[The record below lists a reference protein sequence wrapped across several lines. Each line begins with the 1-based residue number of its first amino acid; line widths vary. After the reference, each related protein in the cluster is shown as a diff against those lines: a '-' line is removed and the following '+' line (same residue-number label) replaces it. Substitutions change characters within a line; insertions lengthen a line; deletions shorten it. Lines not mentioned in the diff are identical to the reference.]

1 VDYTF
6 ALREL
11 YKKYHSRGF
20 EIYQISLDQNKQL
33 WQQSTANIPWTCVRD
48 VNGPN
53 TKYTASYNLS
63 EVPTTFL
70 MDKKG
75 NIISRSL
82 GFDELK
88 NAIEKLL

>member
-1 VDYTF
+1 M
-6 ALREL
+6 
-11 YKKYHSRGF
+11 
-20 EIYQISLDQNKQL
+20 
-33 WQQSTANIPWTCVRD
+33 RD

-63 EVPTTFL
+63 EIPTTFL